1 MKNAAFGKCGNA
13 NMRGKL
19 SMPWADDTLHNVRN
33 RERQRLADRDL
44 TEAVTYVVEEGDDAE
59 ARS

>member
-1 MKNAAFGKCGNA
+1 MKGAAFGNCGNA

-33 RERQRLADRDL
+33 RERERLADREKVAAFAYKD
-44 TEAVTYVVEEGDDAE
+44 V
-59 ARS
+59 R